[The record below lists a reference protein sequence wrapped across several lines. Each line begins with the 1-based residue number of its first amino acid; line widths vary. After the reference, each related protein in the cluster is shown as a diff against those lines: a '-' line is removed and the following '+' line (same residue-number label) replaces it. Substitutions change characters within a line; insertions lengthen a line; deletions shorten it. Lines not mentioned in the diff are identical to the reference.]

1 MKINLIYL
9 KEMVDLFRSK
19 LMDNVSFWFFKL
31 IFWIFCYLKIEKKEM
46 KNVLDWYYKVV
57 EICIVWIKN
66 NLVLFVGIILLRIY
80 R

>member
-1 MKINLIYL
+1 MVNL
-9 KEMVDLFRSK
+9 FSSK
-19 LMDNVSFWFFKL
+19 LMDNVSFWFFNL
-31 IFWIFCYLKIEKKEM
+31 IFWILKIEKKEM

-66 NLVLFVGIILLRIY
+66 NLVLFVGIILFRIY